1 MKFTDQDGRNN
12 GDPNRE
18 AAKPATDVKRDGK
31 ENPDEKDA
39 GTIGTGTGNA
49 TGFVDPGAK
58 TGTDQQGKANQR
70 H

>member
-12 GDPNRE
+12 DDPNRE
-18 AAKPATDVKRDGK
+18 AAKPATRVKRDGK
-31 ENPDEKDA
+31 ENAGEQEA

-58 TGTDQQGKANQR
+58 TAQQDKENER
-70 H
+70 HH